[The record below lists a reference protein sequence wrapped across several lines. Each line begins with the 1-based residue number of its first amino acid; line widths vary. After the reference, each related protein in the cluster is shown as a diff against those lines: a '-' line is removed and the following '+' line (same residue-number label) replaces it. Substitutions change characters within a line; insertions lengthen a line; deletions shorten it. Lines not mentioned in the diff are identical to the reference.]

1 MDGFDNQTAVIV
13 MAATNRADV
22 LDKALLRPGRFDRKV
37 VINLPNIEDRIK
49 ILEVH
54 AKNKP
59 LDESIK
65 WRKIASATV
74 GFSGADLANLL
85 NEAAILAGKLNSK
98 IVTQDMI
105 QKSIEKVLL
114 GTAKKSRKMNEQE
127 KWLTAIHEVGHAI
140 VAKML
145 PNTDPVHKI
154 SIIPRGNTG

>member
-13 MAATNRADV
+13 MAATNRADT

-59 LDESIK
+59 CDPEIK
-65 WRKIASATV
+65 WRKLASATV

-85 NEAAILAGKLNSK
+85 NEAAILAGKLGSK

-114 GTAKKSRKMNEQE
+114 
-127 KWLTAIHEVGHAI
+127 
-140 VAKML
+140 
-145 PNTDPVHKI
+145 
-154 SIIPRGNTG
+154 